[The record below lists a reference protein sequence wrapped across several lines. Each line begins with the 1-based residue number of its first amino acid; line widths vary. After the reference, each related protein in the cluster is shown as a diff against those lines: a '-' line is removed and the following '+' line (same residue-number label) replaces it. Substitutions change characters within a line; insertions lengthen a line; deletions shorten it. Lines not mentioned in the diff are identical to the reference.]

1 MSNNEWSD
9 DPGMTALRYIL
20 ETMIHDRDSVEG
32 ILRHVHDEVS
42 RMGDLME
49 QDWLEKQRE
58 WDEEPLAHSV
68 LTDKYYEE
76 KGVLY
81 PREAGLYPTEEDAAE
96 FLRLNPTSD
105 ASFMRAA
112 AEAGVIPVYKHS
124 TDVRS
129 FGETEPF

>member
-58 WDEEPLAHSV
+58 WEDH
-68 LTDKYYEE
+68 
-76 KGVLY
+76 
-81 PREAGLYPTEEDAAE
+81 EDAAE

-112 AEAGVIPVYKHS
+112 AEAGVIPVYERS

-129 FGETEPF
+129 FDETEPF